1 MTEVQRAEAKR
12 LGTRVESDTGTD
24 DADAAL
30 LWETGF
36 NFSDKRA
43 SRHHL
48 VHKNPCYVLSRQ

>member
-43 SRHHL
+43 PRHHL
-48 VHKNPCYVLSRQ
+48 VHENWCYVSSRQ